1 MVNLSLVDLVC
12 CFLAVLLF
20 FYVRFKRGALV
31 ISARRSPEA
40 TRLRTSNIK
49 TFMEGVIQH
58 NTRLFLFYGSQ
69 TGTAEHLAIGLHSFF
84 FYQGLCPLL
93 LNIAACDMAE
103 LNKLARAPNLLAIF
117 ILATHGHGEPTDD
130 AREFVE
136 HLRQRTTKLT
146 ELHFA
151 VFGLGNSAYEQF
163 NACAILVDRLLRR
176 LGGIRLIEVGL
187 GDELNNMEGTFLT
200 WQASLLEAIT
210 QNCLVPDGKLQT
222 FTNPMRRV
230 YKPAPLQSKYTKL
243 FTGEPYS
250 LGSYERQ
257 TKPFGAKNP
266 FLARVQVNRELHTG
280 GTRSCRH
287 IELDISGGD
296 FHYKPGDHVAILP
309 RNPDT
314 LVLRFSELLDIDLNQ
329 VVNLECVDE
338 RNPRTHPFPCPCTYR
353 TALTHYVDLSG
364 PPRLQLLTILSAHA
378 TDAEHA
384 RQLRYLGSNTP
395 ESNEYYSH
403 WVLEERRNVVD
414 VIVEFPSVRI
424 SVDYLLELLPRIKP
438 RFYSISSSPLRD
450 SNRLHLTVA
459 IVAEQTPNGSTF
471 KGLTTQWLEAL
482 VPGKSADRSKGS
494 PILLPIYFETSSFHL
509 PRSHNISVIMVAAG
523 TGLAPFRSFIR
534 ERLEQTRINS
544 FKSARMLLF
553 FGCRHE
559 AEDFLY
565 AEELLAARNADLL
578 ELHLAFSRDSP
589 NEAKVYVQHRML
601 EAAGEIWHLLDECN
615 AHFYVCGSAKTM
627 SRDVRKCLLT
637 VIETEGRRSPNQ
649 AEVYVKRLHADGRY
663 HVDVWG

>member
-257 TKPFGAKNP
+257 TK
-266 FLARVQVNRELHTG
+266 LVDCLQVQFIPYSFSTD
-280 GTRSCRH
+280 T
-287 IELDISGGD
+287 IISGGVAVLIAVLVQTVCLLFTARLD
-296 FHYKPGDHVAILP
+296 NHFYQKNIVAIQFF
-309 RNPDT
+309 RYASKCIT
-314 LVLRFSELLDIDLNQ
+314 SYAVVLSDISYLNLFRGQ
-329 VVNLECVDE
+329 TE
-338 RNPRTHPFPCPCTYR
+338 
-353 TALTHYVDLSG
+353 ALTSG
-364 PPRLQLLTILSAHA
+364 SLQL
-378 TDAEHA
+378 
-384 RQLRYLGSNTP
+384 
-395 ESNEYYSH
+395 
-403 WVLEERRNVVD
+403 ER
-414 VIVEFPSVRI
+414 
-424 SVDYLLELLPRIKP
+424 
-438 RFYSISSSPLRD
+438 
-450 SNRLHLTVA
+450 
-459 IVAEQTPNGSTF
+459 
-471 KGLTTQWLEAL
+471 
-482 VPGKSADRSKGS
+482 
-494 PILLPIYFETSSFHL
+494 FH
-509 PRSHNISVIMVAAG
+509 
-523 TGLAPFRSFIR
+523 
-534 ERLEQTRINS
+534 
-544 FKSARMLLF
+544 
-553 FGCRHE
+553 
-559 AEDFLY
+559 
-565 AEELLAARNADLL
+565 
-578 ELHLAFSRDSP
+578 
-589 NEAKVYVQHRML
+589 
-601 EAAGEIWHLLDECN
+601 
-615 AHFYVCGSAKTM
+615 
-627 SRDVRKCLLT
+627 
-637 VIETEGRRSPNQ
+637 
-649 AEVYVKRLHADGRY
+649 
-663 HVDVWG
+663 